1 MRRLRSSGLR
11 VLAVVLAIGLGGC
24 ATRTAGQVEVLSINS
39 KSGALEWYG
48 RAPAPKE
55 RKTFAQANEPIRSD
69 HDIITLQI
77 ETAYIQNLP
86 FRLTGSKDVI
96 IFADVW
102 ENAAMAYNAP
112 SLTSIVY
119 IGTNQKV
126 PGRFNVRDAIAYG
139 PTAFKGHP
147 LKIRFTMMV
156 LQKDA
161 ADKQSSAIGVLGSFI
176 EAAAPQ
182 YSVIT
187 SQAAKLL
194 QNVLK
199 AQPDIKFFDFEVTFT
214 SDRPESLTDIVAK
227 AQTETVTERSPD
239 RAVASQSFTLGQSG
253 SDEVHWLRYGR
264 YALVETEPYDGQS
277 PVAGLKPSDVRV
289 EDGWLHGPSGRL
301 PTSYIVFRLTCCQL
315 AENNDVLRAAADAN
329 AKLVASLQ
337 RSPGE
342 TAAAL
347 AEIKASAEGLRD
359 VVIRSKAETLASQA
373 HREAQATGKS
383 CTDALAS
390 FNRRWSN
397 ETKLVSDPEQ
407 KKRFGDIADSVRERW
422 AAKCVTAS
430 AAPPAASAPWLDTTE
445 NRDALKENLKK
456 EPVRV
461 QSREFKVQRVVAVSK
476 SDNSAGKPF
485 DTVEVELS
493 AVGSGDRVARA
504 DVEAK
509 IAEMANDI
517 VSNTGGDTAKPIKV
531 VKITNQDADALKN
544 VWKP

>member
-11 VLAVVLAIGLGGC
+11 LLAMVLAIGLGGC
-24 ATRTAGQVEVLSINS
+24 ATRTAGQVEVLSIGQ
-39 KSGALEWYG
+39 SGTLEWYG
-48 RAPAPKE
+48 RAPAPKD

-69 HDIITLQI
+69 HDIITLQV
-77 ETAYIQNLP
+77 EAAYIQNLP

-102 ENAAMAYNAP
+102 ENAAMAYTAP

-161 ADKQSSAIGVLGSFI
+161 ADKQSSTIGVLGTFI

-214 SDRPESLTDIVAK
+214 SDRPESLTDVILK
-227 AQTETVTERSPD
+227 PQSETLAPPLSD

-253 SDEVHWLRYGR
+253 NDGVHWLRYGR
-264 YALVETEPYDGQS
+264 YALVETEPYNGQS
-277 PVAGLKPSDVRV
+277 PVAGLKPPDVRV
-289 EDGWLHGPSGRL
+289 EDGWLHGPNGRL
-301 PTSYIVFRLTCCQL
+301 ATSYIVFRLTCCQL
-315 AENNDVLRAAADAN
+315 AESHDVLRAAADAN
-329 AKLVASLQ
+329 ARLLASLQ
-337 RSPGE
+337 RSPAE

-347 AEIKASAEGLRD
+347 AEIKTGADGLRD
-359 VVIRSKAETLASQA
+359 VVIRSKAETVASQA
-373 HREAQATGKS
+373 YREAQATGRDCAS
-383 CTDALAS
+383 ALAS
-390 FNRRWSN
+390 FDRRWSN

-422 AAKCVTAS
+422 TAKCGAAS
-430 AAPPAASAPWLDTTE
+430 AAPAAAGTPWLDTTAG
-445 NRDALKENLKK
+445 RDELKEVLKNAT
-456 EPVRV
+456 VRV
-461 QSREFKVQRVVAVSK
+461 QSREFGIQRVVAISK
-476 SDNSAGKPF
+476 SDSAAAKPF

-493 AVGSGDRVARA
+493 AIGSGDKVARA
-504 DVEAK
+504 DVQAK
-509 IAEMANDI
+509 IAEIANDI
-517 VSNTGGDTAKPIKV
+517 ASNTGGDTSKPIKV
-531 VKITNQDADALKN
+531 VRITNQDADALKN

>member
-1 MRRLRSSGLR
+1 MLSLM
-11 VLAVVLAIGLGGC
+11 LAIGLGGC
-24 ATRTAGQVEVLSINS
+24 ATRTAGQVEVLSIS
-39 KSGALEWYG
+39 QSGALEWYA

-69 HDIITLQI
+69 HDIITLQV

-112 SLTSIVY
+112 PLTSIVY

-199 AQPDIKFFDFEVTFT
+199 AQPDIKFFDFEVVFT
-214 SDRPESLTDIVAK
+214 SDRPESLTDIVLKPQSEILAL
-227 AQTETVTERSPD
+227 RPPD

-253 SDEVHWLRYGR
+253 NDGVHWLRYGR
-264 YALVETEPYDGQS
+264 YALVETEPYNGQYNGQS

-289 EDGWLHGPSGRL
+289 EDGWLHGPNGRL
-301 PTSYIVFRLTCCQL
+301 ATSYIVFRLTCCQL
-315 AENNDVLRAAADAN
+315 AESNDVLRAAADAN
-329 AKLVASLQ
+329 ARLLASLQ
-337 RSPGE
+337 RSPAE

-347 AEIKASAEGLRD
+347 AEIKASADGLRD

-373 HREAQATGKS
+373 YREAQATGKA
-383 CTDALAS
+383 CADALAS
-390 FNRRWSN
+390 FDRRWSN

-407 KKRFGDIADSVRERW
+407 KRQFGDIAGRVRERW
-422 AAKCVTAS
+422 TDKCSIAS
-430 AAPPAASAPWLDTTE
+430 AAPTATSERGLDTTAGQDAFKE
-445 NRDALKENLKK
+445 ALKNAP
-456 EPVRV
+456 PVRV
-461 QSREFKVQRVVAVSK
+461 QSREFTIQRVVAVSK
-476 SDNSAGKPF
+476 SDTSAGKPF

-493 AVGSGDRVARA
+493 ATGAGDKVPRA
-504 DVEAK
+504 DVQAK
-509 IAEMANDI
+509 IAEIANRIASD
-517 VSNTGGDTAKPIKV
+517 SGGDTSNPIKI

-544 VWKP
+544 IWTP